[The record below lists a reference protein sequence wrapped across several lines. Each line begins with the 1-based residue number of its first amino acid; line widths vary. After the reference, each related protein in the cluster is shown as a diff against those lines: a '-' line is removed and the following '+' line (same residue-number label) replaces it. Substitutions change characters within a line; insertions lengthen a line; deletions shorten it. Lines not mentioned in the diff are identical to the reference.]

1 MRTMMQGASG
11 EIRFDTGESLG
22 PALTQQAFL
31 ATPLGA
37 SASSLGASGFSLGPR
52 DIAGQS
58 FVASLWFVADALRR
72 VDLSMVQPVEATS
85 WDDYSEDR
93 ELARKAKHD
102 AWLEEQ
108 LGPSPW
114 RLFWGDAQ
122 SDWDPRGGSSNII
135 ITYEHRPAVAVF
147 DVQAVTLDAATGDIA
162 LDTGERLGRGLARTQ
177 FLASRLGAAAR
188 LADPSNPRQS
198 FPVDLCLPGGT
209 AFRLKLIFNGEKLF
223 EVVLSM
229 KGADDP
235 PVADYRRH
243 WDDDAALARRL
254 RDNELERKARHD
266 TWLDGQLGSPPRS
279 YPWGKIGSGY
289 DAVFVRSDVI
299 VEYA

>member
-1 MRTMMQGASG
+1 MMDGASG

-31 ATPLGA
+31 ATPMGG
-37 SASSLGASGFSLGPR
+37 SASSLGAAGFSLGPR
-52 DIAGQS
+52 DIAGQR
-58 FVASLWFVADALRR
+58 FLASLWFGDALRR

-114 RLFWGDAQ
+114 RLSWGDAQ

-147 DVQAVTLDAATGDIA
+147 DVQTLTIDAATGDIT

-177 FLASRLGAAAR
+177 FLVSRLGGAAR
-188 LADPSNPRQS
+188 IADPTNPHQS

-209 AFRLKLIFNGEKLF
+209 AFRLRLIFDGERLF
-223 EVVLSM
+223 EIVLSM
-229 KGADDP
+229 KGVDDP
-235 PVADYRRH
+235 PVVDYRRH
-243 WDDDAALARRL
+243 WADDAALARLL
-254 RDNELERKARHD
+254 RDSELARKARHD
-266 TWLDGQLGSPPRS
+266 AWLDGQLGPRPRS
-279 YPWGKIGSGY
+279 YAWGKIGSGY